1 MDLSALGL
9 NPLWIGIHVLNVII
23 LFVVLRL
30 LLYKPVL
37 KYMKKRE
44 NTFANK
50 VDELDTREKEL
61 IREKEEYDKI
71 MADADSKAAA
81 VITKSNEVARD
92 HAREVLD
99 NAKEHARDLVL
110 RAKKEIE
117 AEKIQTRAELK
128 AEITGMAVQI
138 AEKVLER
145 EVSLED
151 NRKIIDEFFER
162 VG

>member
-1 MDLSALGL
+1 MDIS
-9 NPLWIGIHVLNVII
+9 PLEIGIHVLNVII

>member
-1 MDLSALGL
+1 MLEINWLEVGV
-9 NPLWIGIHVLNVII
+9 HVLNVII
-23 LFVVLRL
+23 LYVVLRL

-37 KYMKKRE
+37 KFIKNRE
-44 NTFANK
+44 HKFADK
-50 VDELDTREKEL
+50 VDELDNREKEL
-61 IREKEEYDKI
+61 DQRKLEYEKLMEE
-71 MADADSKAAA
+71 ASNEAAA
-81 VITKSNEVARD
+81 IITKSNEMARD
-92 HAREVLD
+92 HAKELLD
-99 NAKEHARDLVL
+99 HAKEHSRDLVI

-117 AEKIQTRAELK
+117 AEKIQTRLDMK
-128 AEITGMAVQI
+128 TEIADMAVQI

>member
-1 MDLSALGL
+1 MLEFNILEIAV
-9 NPLWIGIHVLNVII
+9 HVLNVIV

-30 LLYKPVL
+30 LLYKPVM
-37 KYMKKRE
+37 KFIKKRE
-44 NTFANK
+44 HAFADK
-50 VDELDTREKEL
+50 VDELDMREKEL
-61 IREKEEYDKI
+61 VQKKKEYEI
-71 MADADSKAAA
+71 MMDEASNEAAA
-81 VITKSNEVARD
+81 IITNSNEMARD

-99 NAKEHARDLVL
+99 NSKEHARDLII

-117 AEKIQTRAELK
+117 AEKVQARMDMKT
-128 AEITGMAVQI
+128 EIADMAIQI

-145 EVSLED
+145 EVSLDD

>member
-9 NPLWIGIHVLNVII
+9 DPLWIGIHVLNVII

-37 KYMKKRE
+37 KYMKERE
-44 NTFANK
+44 NKFANK
-50 VDELDTREKEL
+50 VDEMDTREKEL

-71 MADADSKAAA
+71 MAEADNKAASI
-81 VITKSNEVARD
+81 ITKSNEVARD

-117 AEKIQTRAELK
+117 AEKVQTRAELK

>member
-1 MDLSALGL
+1 MLDMLGL
-9 NPLWIGIHVLNVII
+9 SPLEIGVHVLNVII
-23 LFVVLRL
+23 LFVVLKL

-37 KYMKKRE
+37 KFMKKRE
-44 NTFANK
+44 NAFADK
-50 VDELDTREKEL
+50 VDQLDTRDKEL
-61 IREKEEYDKI
+61 IQKKQQYEQ
-71 MADADSKAAA
+71 MMAAA
-81 VITKSNEVARD
+81 HNEAAEIITKSNEMARD
-92 HAREVLD
+92 HAREILD

-117 AEKIQTRAELK
+117 GEKVQARLDMKT
-128 AEITGMAVQI
+128 EIADMAIQI

-145 EVSLED
+145 EVSLDD